1 LRPTPEEEEVARPDE
16 AQTAPQEIHLAEYWA
31 VVLKRRILI
40 GIAAGLA
47 VVTALAVSL
56 VTKPLYQA
64 TTLLDVERDKGSP
77 LDIGVGQAAEIYSPE
92 FVPTQVRLM
101 KSREISERVVRR
113 LNLATNPVFNPPKK
127 SFLMAAP
134 PAEADK
140 GKLAERQVVEVA
152 KRLQKAIEVAPI
164 RGTNMVE
171 LSFAAPT
178 PELSADITNALA
190 AAYVEWNTESKFR
203 VVGQAS
209 QFLASQIEQMKAE
222 VEERE
227 QRLQAYSR
235 SKDIV
240 SVDPQTN
247 ITLQKLEALNK
258 DYSAAVGERVS
269 KEARYYEVQNSRP
282 EAIADSLSGGLVSQ
296 LRNDQLKLERDY
308 AERLN
313 LFKPDWPAMQQLQAQ
328 IDKGRQH
335 LDGVIQET
343 VSKARETAKSD
354 YLTALRRE
362 ESLQAV
368 LKSQKSEAMTLN
380 TNAVEYNN
388 LKVEVSTK
396 RALMDTLFKRQSET
410 EVSSRLS
417 GSRES
422 NVRVVDRAVPPVSR
436 FRPSYRQNLLLGLFV
451 GLAGGIG
458 LAFFL
463 EYMDRS
469 IRRLDQVEQQLG
481 LPALGVIPHAGPS
494 SGKGYGYGY
503 GYGYGLLKHGY
514 GQRRKKGT
522 VAEGKPAEPAP
533 DIELLPHFHP
543 RSTMTEAYRA
553 FRAALLLSRAG
564 GVKSIV
570 VTSGFPGEG
579 KSTTAVNLAVVLA
592 QLGKKVLLIDADLH
606 KARLHEVLKVSNRI
620 GLVSI
625 LAQEIDAQ
633 TAMHT
638 TAVPGLAIITA
649 GPSSPNPSGL
659 LASEAMRQLLKAA
672 EKTFDYVVFDS
683 PPVQAVADALIL
695 GNMADGVVLCVKGG
709 ETPREQVVRARDRL
723 LRANVRIL
731 GVLINN
737 LSEPATGYSGKYYDY
752 ERYSKGYYGMDNEK
766 DGKAVQTS

>member
-1 LRPTPEEEEVARPDE
+1 MRPAPGEEEVPLIEEGE
-16 AQTAPQEIHLAEYWA
+16 AAPQEIHLAEYWA
-31 VVLKRRILI
+31 VFLKRRILI

-77 LDIGVGQAAEIYSPE
+77 LDIGVGQAMEYYSPE

-113 LNLATNPVFNPPKK
+113 LNLATNHEFNPPRKG
-127 SFLMAAP
+127 FLMSAAP
-134 PAEADK
+134 VAADK
-140 GKLAERQVVEVA
+140 GKLAERQVVAVA
-152 KRLQKAIEVAPI
+152 KGLQGSISVTPI
-164 RGTNMVE
+164 RGTNIVE
-171 LSFAAPT
+171 LSFAAPS
-178 PELSADITNALA
+178 PELAADIANALA
-190 AAYVEWNTESKFR
+190 AAYVEWSTESKFR
-203 VVGQAS
+203 LVGQAS
-209 QFLASQIEQMKAE
+209 QFLASQIEQLKAE

-269 KEARYYEVQNSRP
+269 KEARYYEVQNARP

-308 AERLN
+308 AEKLN

-335 LDGVIQET
+335 LNAAIQET

-422 NVRVVDRAVPPVSR
+422 YVRVVDRAVPPVSP
-436 FRPSYRQNLLLGLFV
+436 FRPSYRKNLLLGLFA

-469 IRRLDQVEQQLG
+469 LQRPEQVEQQLG

-494 SGKGYGYGY
+494 SGNGHGYGSGLLKYGYGR
-503 GYGYGLLKHGY
+503 
-514 GQRRKKGT
+514 RRKKGT
-522 VAEGKPAEPAP
+522 VAEGKLAEPVPA
-533 DIELLPHFHP
+533 IELLPHFHS
-543 RSTMTEAYRA
+543 RSAVTEAYRA

-579 KSTTAVNLAVVLA
+579 KTTTALNLAVVLA
-592 QLGKKVLLIDADLH
+592 QLGKEVLLIDADLH
-606 KARLHEVLKVSNRI
+606 KARLHEIFKVSNRI

-633 TAMHT
+633 AAIHATV
-638 TAVPGLAIITA
+638 VPGLAIITS

-659 LASEAMRQLLKAA
+659 LASDTMRKLLKAA
-672 EKTFDYVVFDS
+672 EARFDYVIFDS

-709 ETPREQVVRARDRL
+709 ETPREQVAKARDRL
-723 LRANVRIL
+723 SRANVRIL
-731 GVLINN
+731 GVLINS
-737 LSEPATGYSGKYYDY
+737 LPESATGYSGKYY
-752 ERYSKGYYGMDNEK
+752 SGGYYGIDDEK
-766 DGKAVQTS
+766 DGKVVQTLS

>member
-1 LRPTPEEEEVARPDE
+1 MRPAPLEEELPRPKE
-16 AQTAPQEIHLAEYWA
+16 AQAAPQEIHLAEYWA
-31 VVLKRRILI
+31 VVVKRQILI

-77 LDIGVGQAAEIYSPE
+77 LDIGAGQVAELYSPE
-92 FVPTQVRLM
+92 FVPTQVRIL

-113 LNLATNPVFNPPKK
+113 LNLATNPEFNPPKK
-127 SFLMAAP
+127 SFLMAAS
-134 PAEADK
+134 PAAADK
-140 GKLAERQVVEVA
+140 GKLAERQVVAVA
-152 KRLQKAIEVAPI
+152 KRLQGSIEVTPI
-164 RGTNMVE
+164 RGTNMVD

-178 PELSADITNALA
+178 PELAADITNALA

-209 QFLASQIEQMKAE
+209 QFLASQIEQLKAE

-247 ITLQKLEALNK
+247 ITLQKLEALNR

-282 EAIADSLSGGLVSQ
+282 EAIADSLSEGLVSQ

-335 LDGVIQET
+335 LDGVIEET

-422 NVRVVDRAVPPVSR
+422 NVRVVDRAVPPSSR
-436 FRPSYRQNLLLGLFV
+436 FRPSYRKNLLLGLFV

-469 IRRLDQVEQQLG
+469 IRRLEQVEQQLG
-481 LPALGVIPHAGPS
+481 LPALGVIPHVGPS

-503 GYGYGLLKHGY
+503 GYGLLKYGY
-514 GQRRKKGT
+514 GRRRKKGT

-533 DIELLPHFHP
+533 DVELLPHSHP
-543 RSTMTEAYRA
+543 RSTVTEAYRA

-579 KSTTAVNLAVVLA
+579 KSTTAVNLGVVLA

-633 TAMHT
+633 TAIHA

-709 ETPREQVVRARDRL
+709 DTPREQVARARDRL

-737 LSEPATGYSGKYYDY
+737 LSEPATGYSGKYYYY
-752 ERYSKGYYGMDNEK
+752 ERYSSGYYGMDDQK
-766 DGKAVQTS
+766 DGKVAETLP

>member
-1 LRPTPEEEEVARPDE
+1 
-16 AQTAPQEIHLAEYWA
+16 
-31 VVLKRRILI
+31 
-40 GIAAGLA
+40 
-47 VVTALAVSL
+47 
-56 VTKPLYQA
+56 
-64 TTLLDVERDKGSP
+64 
-77 LDIGVGQAAEIYSPE
+77 
-92 FVPTQVRLM
+92 M
-101 KSREISERVVRR
+101 KSREISERVARR
-113 LNLATNPVFNPPKK
+113 LNLATNPEFNPPRK
-127 SFLMAAP
+127 SFFFWAAP
-134 PAEADK
+134 PQAAERE
-140 GKLAERQVVEVA
+140 KLAERQVVAVA
-152 KRLQKAIEVAPI
+152 RSLQGSIEVTPI
-164 RGTNMVE
+164 RGTNIVE

-178 PELSADITNALA
+178 PELAAEITNALA

-203 VVGQAS
+203 LVGQAS
-209 QFLASQIEQMKAE
+209 QFLASQIEQLKAE

-247 ITLQKLEALNK
+247 ITLQKLEALNR

-296 LRNDQLKLERDY
+296 LRNDQMKLERDY
-308 AERLN
+308 AEKLN

-335 LDGVIQET
+335 LNEVIQET
-343 VSKARETAKSD
+343 VSKARETARRD

-368 LKSQKSEAMTLN
+368 LKSQTNEAMTLN
-380 TNAVEYNN
+380 TNTVEYNN

-396 RALMDTLFKRQSET
+396 RALMDTLLKRQSET

-422 NVRVVDRAVPPVSR
+422 YVRVVDRAVPPTSR
-436 FRPSYRQNLLLGLFV
+436 FRPSYRKNLLLGLLV

-469 IRRLDQVEQQLG
+469 IRRLEQVEQQLG
-481 LPALGVIPHAGPS
+481 LPALGVVPHVGS
-494 SGKGYGYGY
+494 SGGKGYGYGY
-503 GYGYGLLKHGY
+503 GYGRLKYGY
-514 GQRRKKGT
+514 GRRKRKET
-522 VAEGKPAEPAP
+522 LTEGEPEEPAP
-533 DIELLPHFHP
+533 VVELLPHSHP
-543 RSTMTEAYRA
+543 RSAVTEAYRA

-579 KSTTAVNLAVVLA
+579 KTTTALNLAVVLA

-606 KARLHEVLKVSNRI
+606 KARLHEVMKVSNRI

-633 TAMHT
+633 TALHT
-638 TAVPGLAIITA
+638 TVVSGLAIITA

-672 EKTFDYVVFDS
+672 EKTFDYIVFDS
-683 PPVQAVADALIL
+683 PPVQTVADALIL

-709 ETPREQVVRARDRL
+709 ETPREQVARARDRL

-737 LSEPATGYSGKYYDY
+737 LSEPSSGYRGKYDSY
-752 ERYSKGYYGMDNEK
+752 ERYSGGDYGIDDEK
-766 DGKAVQTS
+766 DRKAAQTS